1 VATATREAI
10 LALVQ
15 GVEVRRAAD
24 RFRTVAP
31 ARTDAAAGWAETRH
45 SFSFGEH
52 YDPDNVGFGPL
63 VALNDETVRAGA
75 GYPEHT
81 HRDVE
86 IVTWVLSG
94 VLVHSDSSD
103 DDEVVVTIE
112 PGDVQLLSA
121 GTGVRHA
128 EGAAEDA
135 PVHFVQTWVRP
146 DEPGG
151 SPSWTCGGVA
161 DAVLDSG
168 WFAVASGSD
177 PEALVNLRS
186 SGTSLWVTRLA
197 AGEGRTLPEA
207 PSAYVFLARGS
218 VEVDQIGRL
227 DEGDALALTV
237 PAPLGVVADEPAE
250 LLVWTF
256 G

>member
-1 VATATREAI
+1 MR
-10 LALVQ
+10 

-24 RFRTVAP
+24 RFLTVAP
-31 ARTDAAAGWAETRH
+31 ARPDAPQGWAQTRH

-52 YDPDNVGFGPL
+52 YDPSDVGFGPL
-63 VALNDETVRAGA
+63 VALNDETVRAGQ
-75 GYPEHT
+75 GYPEHL

-121 GTGVRHA
+121 GAGVRHA
-128 EGAAEDA
+128 EGASEEA

-151 SPSWTCGGVA
+151 VPSWTCGGVA
-161 DAVLDSG
+161 DAVLASG
-168 WFAVASGSD
+168 WSPVASGPGAD
-177 PEALVNLRS
+177 ALVNLRS
-186 SGTSLWVTRLA
+186 LGTTLWVTRLA
-197 AGEGRTLPEA
+197 VGDERILPEA
-207 PSAYVFLARGS
+207 PNAYVLLARGA
-218 VEVDQIGRL
+218 VDVDDVGPL
-227 DEGDALALTV
+227 EEGDALRLTV
-237 PAPLGVVADEPAE
+237 PAPFRVVAREPAE

-256 G
+256 A